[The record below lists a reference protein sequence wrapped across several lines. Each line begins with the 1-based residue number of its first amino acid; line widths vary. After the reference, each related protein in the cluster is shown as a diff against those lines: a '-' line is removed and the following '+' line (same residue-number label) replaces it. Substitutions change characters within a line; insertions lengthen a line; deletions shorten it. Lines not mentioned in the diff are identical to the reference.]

1 MEASAPNEFVKVS
14 TSTGYNEGVYSRE
27 GYFEAYVSASPI
39 STSSDVAFG
48 ISLAPVND
56 NSNVIDYAFELTS
69 TGTVSIRELETLTP
83 LPGLSYDTNTIFS
96 LIHDGTHLR
105 YFVNGSLQRTVAP
118 EIAFLPLHFDSSYYS
133 ENSGLKH
140 VSFGPTGR
148 MGPSGPQGEPGL
160 PGSDVITSGNTNSFA
175 IYSDVTG
182 ISSFD
187 ALSWQAPF
195 LRLKSSDTSTSVNFI
210 LQRDTYSGALGHGLT
225 FSQHH
230 EVADAVNFN
239 FIRTR
244 GSSTRLEAIRQ
255 GDDLIDI
262 AFLTAYATST
272 LYTPANINI
281 AIDNTATTFPT
292 ALYKFILTTGTSITP
307 RVAAEI
313 LSSSTLKVDNIEG
326 INYPTVNVGSG
337 VRFGDGTAQTT
348 AYARTTGSWT
358 LSTGSNTV
366 SFEVPQNGTYSMWVR
381 GNIPNGIV
389 VWNADATVSNSNVPA
404 IGRQD
409 AWYYETGNQL
419 VFDSIP
425 DQIISTAGTIS
436 TASGYAGT
444 TSNVF
449 AFGITNN
456 STSSQI
462 VEWAYTRL

>member
-1 MEASAPNEFVKVS
+1 MEATAPNEFVKIS

-27 GYFEAYVSASPI
+27 GYSEAYVSASSI

-48 ISLAPVND
+48 LSAAPVTD
-56 NSNVIDYAFELTS
+56 NSNLIEFAFELTS
-69 TGTVSIRELETLTP
+69 TGTVSIRELATLIP
-83 LPGLSYDTNTIFS
+83 LELSYDTNTVFS
-96 LIHDGTHLR
+96 IVHDGVYLR
-105 YFVNGSLQRTVAP
+105 YFVNGSLQRTIAP
-118 EIAFLPLHFDSSYYS
+118 EIPFLSLHFDSSYYS
-133 ENSGLKH
+133 VNSGLRY

-148 MGPSGPQGEPGL
+148 IGPSGPQGEPGL
-160 PGSDVITSGNTNSFA
+160 PGSDVITAGNTNSFA

-187 ALSWQAPF
+187 SLKWDAPF
-195 LRLKSSDTSTSVNFI
+195 LRLQSSDPINSASFI
-210 LQRDTYSGALGHGLT
+210 IQRDTYNSALGHGFT
-225 FSQHH
+225 YAQHH

-239 FIRTR
+239 FVRTR
-244 GSSTRLEAIRQ
+244 GSSTQFQSVRQ

-262 AFLTAYATST
+262 GFITVYNTST
-272 LYTPANINI
+272 LFSAANLNV
-281 AIDNTATTFPT
+281 AIDNTATTYPT
-292 ALYKFILTTGTSITP
+292 AHYRFSLTTGTSLTP
-307 RVAAEI
+307 RIVVEI
-313 LSSSTLKVDNIEG
+313 LSSGTLKVDTIGGINHPMVSVGEG
-326 INYPTVNVGSG
+326 I
-337 VRFGDGTAQTT
+337 RFEDGTTQTT

-409 AWYYETGNQL
+409 AWYYEVGNQL

-436 TASGYAGT
+436 TASSYAGT
-444 TSNVF
+444 TSNIF

-462 VEWAYTRL
+462 VEWAYTRV